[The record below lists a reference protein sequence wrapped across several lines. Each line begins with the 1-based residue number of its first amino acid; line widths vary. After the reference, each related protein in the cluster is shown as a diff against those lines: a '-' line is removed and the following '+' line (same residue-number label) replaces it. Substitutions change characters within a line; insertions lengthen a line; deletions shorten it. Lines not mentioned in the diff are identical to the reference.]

1 MESLNTQFARSVL
14 HLSTGFP
21 GAMKN
26 STQPKEPEHDTHLII
41 LEAAERLFGQIGFQ
55 KTTVADIA
63 HNLRMS
69 PANVYRF
76 FTSKAEIHEAVGRRL
91 LSEIEEAVDDI
102 VQQPGSASRKLRATI
117 AAIERA
123 NAQRFQSNR
132 KLHELV
138 EMAFNENW
146 PIVYEHGRRIEKSLT
161 EIIAQG
167 NRDGDLHAQESDVA
181 AILVHSACLRFS
193 HPRLWVEC
201 AQEPEPTVDQLV
213 DFCLAALR

>member
-1 MESLNTQFARSVL
+1 
-14 HLSTGFP
+14 
-21 GAMKN
+21 MKN

-102 VQQPGSASRKLRATI
+102 VQQPGSASQKLRATI

-138 EMAFNENW
+138 ETAFNENW

-181 AILVHSACLRFS
+181 AI
-193 HPRLWVEC
+193 
-201 AQEPEPTVDQLV
+201 
-213 DFCLAALR
+213 FCS